1 MMCATEQLINL
12 KEDRSQLRVKNRR
25 LERQVHRLRLTVGN
39 LKQAKFHLMA
49 ENKKLKRQ
57 VHRFDHLMSE
67 NKKLKR
73 QVKHIDTKLNSTS
86 NGQQHSTKL
95 KRLDTKSKRKPAMQ
109 LQGSTDKVQKLDRPP
124 SVLPKKSTIT
134 LNRKGVVHGVSYQL
148 HEVAF
153 EWASRCSSRRSSRRG
168 VATTDRYM

>member
-73 QVKHIDTKLNSTS
+73 QVK
-86 NGQQHSTKL
+86 G
-95 KRLDTKSKRKPAMQ
+95 LDTKSKRKPAMQ

>member
-49 ENKKLKRQ
+49 ENKKLKRN
-57 VHRFDHLMSE
+57 VHRFDHLFE
-67 NKKLKR
+67 KLKR
-73 QVKHIDTKLNSTS
+73 QVE
-86 NGQQHSTKL
+86 
-95 KRLDTKSKRKPAMQ
+95 RLDTKSKRKPAMQ
-109 LQGSTDKVQKLDRPP
+109 LQGSTDKVLKLDRPP

-134 LNRKGVVHGVSYQL
+134 LNRKGVVHGVRYQL
-148 HEVAF
+148 HEDEVAF

>member
-49 ENKKLKRQ
+49 ENKKLKRN
-57 VHRFDHLMSE
+57 VHRFDHLFE
-67 NKKLKR
+67 KLKR
-73 QVKHIDTKLNSTS
+73 KVE
-86 NGQQHSTKL
+86 
-95 KRLDTKSKRKPAMQ
+95 RLDTKSKRKPAMQ
-109 LQGSTDKVQKLDRPP
+109 LQGSTDKVLKLDRPP

-134 LNRKGVVHGVSYQL
+134 LNRKGVVHGVRYQL
-148 HEVAF
+148 HEDEVAF